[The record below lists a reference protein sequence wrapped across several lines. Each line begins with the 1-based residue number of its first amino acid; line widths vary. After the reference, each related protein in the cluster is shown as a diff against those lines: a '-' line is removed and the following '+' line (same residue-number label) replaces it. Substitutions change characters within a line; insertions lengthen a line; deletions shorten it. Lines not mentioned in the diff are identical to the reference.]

1 MYQVFVIKWLI
12 LRHHMRM
19 GTLFLIV
26 LALIALP
33 LTWLISCY
41 NQVVKLRNLMED
53 AWSGIEVQLKR
64 RHELIPALVQ
74 IAERYAQHE
83 ADVLM
88 NIVHARQK
96 GDQDRAQAQKDEQAL
111 SGHLRQLFAQAEAHP
126 DLKANH
132 QFLHI
137 QQQMVAVEHD
147 LQLARR
153 YFNGTVR
160 NHNTLIQSF
169 PTLIVAKHLNIRS
182 AEFFEF
188 EPDSVE

>member
-1 MYQVFVIKWLI
+1 
-12 LRHHMRM
+12 MRM

-33 LTWLISCY
+33 LAWLIGCY
-41 NQVVKLRNLMED
+41 NQIVKLRNLMED

-74 IAERYAQHE
+74 IADRYAHHE
-83 ADVLM
+83 AEVLL
-88 NIVHARQK
+88 NTVKSRQ
-96 GDQDRAQAQKDEQAL
+96 QSPPDRSKTQKEEQVL
-111 SGHLRQLFAQAEAHP
+111 SGQLRQLFAQAEAHP
-126 DLKANH
+126 DLKANQ

-137 QQQMVAVEHD
+137 QKQLVDVEHD
-147 LQLARR
+147 LQMARR

-169 PTLIVAKHLNIRS
+169 PTFIVAKHLNIRS

-188 EPDSVE
+188 EPDSSQ